1 MVYFIADIRTPS
13 EQPAE
18 YQAYIDEV
26 KPIVERYGGT
36 YLARS
41 DRVTAL
47 TNRWLPDRV
56 ILIQW
61 ESRNQMEVCFQSA
74 EYRRI
79 AALREDSVDSRAVIV
94 EV

>member
-1 MVYFIADIRTPS
+1 MVYFIADIRTP
-13 EQPAE
+13 AE
-18 YQAYIDEV
+18 RPDAYLAYIDKV
-26 KPIVERYGGT
+26 KPIVARYGGV

-47 TNRWLPDRV
+47 TDRWRPDRV

-61 ESRNQMEVCFQSA
+61 ESRSQMEACFRSA

-79 AALREDSVDSRAVIV
+79 AGLREDSVDSRAVIV